1 MRYWMEWREGLSISW
16 DAIRAHK
23 MRSGLTLLGIV
34 IGIVTVTLMGTA
46 IEGLQGAF
54 TKSISAMGADVLY
67 VERFAWFSGR
77 DEWWKVRNRRE
88 ITYAMEKQVEK
99 EATLAKA
106 VAPVAYTQTTIKRG
120 NRSGSSVNVNGTTEN
135 FMATEGWNLAMGRFL
150 SPTDVQGGR
159 PVCVIGYAIAQKLF
173 PGEAPLGKNL
183 TVAGHNFEVI
193 GVIEKRGAFLGLFS
207 LDQDLDIPITQ
218 FLNLFGREPDVRISY
233 KVVNI
238 KAIDDAEA
246 ELEGLLRKIRKVQPG
261 QPNDFAINRQSA
273 FIKNFNKVGGSIA
286 TIGLFITGLSLFVG
300 GIGIMNIMFVSVT
313 ERTREIGL
321 RKALGA
327 RRRTILLQFLIEAA
341 MICLIGGLIA
351 LGVAYPISL
360 LISRFL
366 PTSMSLLVVSIALA
380 VSILTGVISG
390 FMPAYTASKLSPVE
404 ALRSE

>member
-1 MRYWMEWREGLSISW
+1 MRLWMELREGLGISW
-16 DAIRAHK
+16 GAICAHK
-23 MRSGLTLLGIV
+23 LRSGLTLLGII

-54 TKSISAMGADVLY
+54 TRSISAMGADVLY
-67 VERFAWFSGR
+67 VQRFAWFSGR
-77 DEWWKVRNRRE
+77 DEWWKARNRRS
-88 ITYAMEKQVEK
+88 ITYASARQVEK

-106 VAPVAYTQTTIKRG
+106 VAPVANTRAAIKRG
-120 NRSGSSVNVNGTTEN
+120 NRSGSSVNVNGTTDQ
-135 FMATEGWNLAMGRFL
+135 FIITEGWNLAMGRFL

-159 PVCVIGYAIAQKLF
+159 PVCVIGYSIAQKLF

-183 TVAGHNFEVI
+183 TVAGQNFEVI
-193 GVIEKRGAFLGLFS
+193 GVIEKRGSFLGVFS
-207 LDQDLDIPITQ
+207 LDEDLDIPITQ
-218 FLNLFGREPDVRISY
+218 FLNLFDRDPDIRISY

-238 KAIDDAEA
+238 KALDDAEE
-246 ELEGLLRKIRKVQPG
+246 ELEGLLRKIRKVPPG
-261 QPNDFAINRQSA
+261 APDDFAINRQSA
-273 FIKNFNKVGGSIA
+273 FVKNFNKVGGTIA

-327 RRRTILLQFLIEAA
+327 RRRTILLQFLVEAA
-341 MICLIGGLIA
+341 MICLIGGVIS
-351 LGVAYPISL
+351 LGIAYPISL

-366 PTSMSLLVVSIALA
+366 PTTMSWIVISIALL

-390 FMPAYTASKLSPVE
+390 FMPAFTASKLSPVE